1 MSDKSP
7 VSMRRFLGAFELS
20 LLGVG
25 GIIGTG
31 IFVLSGQVAAH
42 HAGPAVVLSFA
53 MAGGAALLA
62 ALCYSELAS
71 MFGHGGGAYAYVR
84 ASLGE
89 VMAWLVGWDLLLE
102 YMLAAASVSVG
113 WSAYVNSFLRNAFG
127 LALPKAISSS
137 PWAWDHAQHAFT
149 RTEGVVNAPAVAI
162 IALLTGML
170 VLGVRESSR
179 FNMAAVFIKI
189 AVVVLFLAVA
199 SAYVQPTLWQ
209 PFVPANAGR
218 FGAFGWSGVLQ
229 GSSILFF
236 AYNGFDAVSTGAE
249 EARCPERDVPR
260 AIIASVLLAALLYLA
275 MAAVLVGLLPFAELG
290 VPHPVAHALHRL
302 DNAWLRPAIEVGA
315 IAGLT
320 SVMLVNLY
328 SQPRIARAMAQDGL
342 LPAAFARLSPRFRT
356 PVVGGLVV
364 GGTCA
369 AAGGLVPIEL
379 LEELMCV
386 GTLFAFAVVGIGV
399 LVLRVRRPNARRAF
413 RVPGGF
419 TLPVLSVLVCAIL
432 LTAARAQTIKRFA
445 CWLVLGMLLYA
456 ARRALGL
463 RAAASSS

>member
-1 MSDKSP
+1 MNNNPP
-7 VSMRRFLGAFELS
+7 VSMRRSLGALELS

-42 HAGPAVVLSFA
+42 HAGPAVILSFA

-89 VMAWLVGWDLLLE
+89 VVAWLVGWDLLLE

-113 WSAYVNSFLRNAFG
+113 WSAYVHSFLRNAFG
-127 LALPKAISSS
+127 VCLPRAISSS
-137 PWAWDHAQHAFT
+137 PWAWDHTQGALT
-149 RTEGVVNAPAVAI
+149 RTEGIVDLPAMAI
-162 IALLTGML
+162 VLALTGVL

-189 AVVVLFLAVA
+189 VVVMLFLAVA
-199 SAYVQPTLWQ
+199 GANVQPTLWQ
-209 PFVPANAGR
+209 PFVPANVGH

-229 GSSILFF
+229 GTSILFF

-260 AIIASVLLAALLYLA
+260 AIIASVVVAALLYLA
-275 MAAVLVGLLPFAELG
+275 MATVLVGLLPYAELG
-290 VPHPVAHALHRL
+290 VPHPVAHALHHL
-302 DNAWLRPAIEVGA
+302 DNAWLRPVIEVGA

-364 GGTCA
+364 GGVCA

-386 GTLFAFAVVGIGV
+386 GTLFAFTVVGISV
-399 LVLRVRRPNARRAF
+399 VVLRVRRPDAKRTF

-419 TLPVLSVLVCAIL
+419 MLPVLSVLVCGIL
-432 LTAARAQTIKRFA
+432 LTAARLQTIKRFA
-445 CWLVLGMLLYA
+445 CWLALGMLLYG

-463 RAAASSS
+463 RGAARPI

>member
-1 MSDKSP
+1 MSNKQP
-7 VSMRRFLGAFELS
+7 VSMHRSLGAFELS

-89 VMAWLVGWDLLLE
+89 VVAWLVGWDLLLE

-113 WSAYVNSFLRNAFG
+113 WSAYVSSFLRNAFG
-127 LALPKAISSS
+127 IALPEAISSS
-137 PWAWDHAQHAFT
+137 PWAWDHVNGTLT
-149 RTEGVVNAPAVAI
+149 RTHGVINLPAMAI
-162 IALLTGML
+162 IALLTGVL

-179 FNMAAVFIKI
+179 FNMAAVFIKVV
-189 AVVVLFLAVA
+189 VVVLFLAVA
-199 SAYVQPTLWQ
+199 GSYVQPTLWE

-249 EARCPERDVPR
+249 EARRPERDVPR
-260 AIIASVLLAALLYLA
+260 AIIASVIVAALLYLA
-275 MAAVLVGLLPFAELG
+275 MAAVLVGLLPFSELG
-290 VPHPVAHALHRL
+290 VPHPVAHALHQL
-302 DNAWLRPAIEVGA
+302 DNAWLRPVIEVGA

-328 SQPRIARAMAQDGL
+328 SQPRIARAMAKDGL

-356 PVVGGLVV
+356 PVVGALVV
-364 GGTCA
+364 GCTCA

-386 GTLFAFAVVGIGV
+386 GTLFAFTVVGISV
-399 LVLRVRRPNARRAF
+399 VVLRVRRPDAVRAF
-413 RVPGGF
+413 RVPGGYA
-419 TLPVLSVLVCAIL
+419 LPMLSVLVCAVL
-432 LTAARAQTIKRFA
+432 LTAARVQTIKRFA
-445 CWLVLGMLLYA
+445 CWLALGMVLYG
-456 ARRALGL
+456 ARRVLAL
-463 RAAASSS
+463 RAAAA